1 RTTRS
6 SPASRPRGRA
16 CSATVR
22 SSRCRGTKT
31 QWRCSPMS
39 ERTPISVLAPKSQVP
54 TISRRSALAGF
65 GVLGLGAL
73 SACGATTKMAESPAP
88 DGEIESKL
96 NLYSWGDYDS
106 PDLLGTFNDDF
117 DVLLQV
123 DSYGSNEELIAK
135 LSSSRGTSG
144 YDVV

>member
-1 RTTRS
+1 TPWGHSPRS
-6 SPASRPRGRA
+6 QRFPPSGP
-16 CSATVR
+16 
-22 SSRCRGTKT
+22 
-31 QWRCSPMS
+31 
-39 ERTPISVLAPKSQVP
+39 APKSQAP
-54 TISRRSALAGF
+54 PSSRRAALAGF
-65 GVLGLGAL
+65 GVLGPGAR

-123 DSYGSNEELIAK
+123 ASYGSNEELIAK

-144 YDVV
+144 YD